1 MSNFEVK
8 EKKETYTFEELQET
22 LKQQRNVVYAQAKDE
37 FLKKELEPKINEYQT
52 KLKEYENKINSFE
65 EQQLFSNIKDTKK
78 VNLIKNLMS
87 TDNYKSLSK
96 QEAFNKINEDYKD
109 FLIDKLEPIKQEN
122 KQQDNSINPTDLILK
137 LHNNSLDHFKI
148 AQDLKNKATTQGM
161 TNQKELEDLV
171 EITRNEAFQSIGK

>member
-1 MSNFEVK
+1 
-8 EKKETYTFEELQET
+8 
-22 LKQQRNVVYAQAKDE
+22 
-37 FLKKELEPKINEYQT
+37 
-52 KLKEYENKINSFE
+52 
-65 EQQLFSNIKDTKK
+65 
-78 VNLIKNLMS
+78 MS